1 MADHNRDY
9 RISTEAVIALFLRV
23 GIGILFFFAGL
34 NKFLREGGAMGVA
47 DSIIERFADT
57 FLPSLLL
64 VPYAYAL
71 PYAEIAVGVLLI
83 LGLFSRPAILFACAL
98 LVSLAFGLF
107 VDQNGDSA
115 AMVLN
120 YLLIAAVALWCISR
134 DNRYSLDTF
143 RQRR

>member
-1 MADHNRDY
+1 MTDHNRDF
-9 RISTEAVIALFLRV
+9 RISTEAAIALFLRL

-47 DSIIERFADT
+47 ESILEGFADT
-57 FLPSLLL
+57 FLPAFLL

-71 PYAEIAVGVLLI
+71 PYAEIAVGILLI

-98 LVSLAFGLF
+98 LLSLAFGLF
-107 VDQNGDSA
+107 VDQNGDTA

-120 YLLIAAVALWCISR
+120 YLLIAAVAFYFISR
-134 DNRYSLDTF
+134 DNRYSLDTLCH
-143 RQRR
+143 RH